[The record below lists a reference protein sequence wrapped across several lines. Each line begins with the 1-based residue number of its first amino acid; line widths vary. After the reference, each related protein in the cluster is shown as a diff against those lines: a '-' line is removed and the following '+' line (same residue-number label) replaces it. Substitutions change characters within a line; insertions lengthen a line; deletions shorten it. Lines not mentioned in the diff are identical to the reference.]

1 MNQASSSLTAPG
13 KSERTRRRLVQAIRE
28 EIRASGHF
36 TAERVSQRAGSS
48 PATFYNHFSNKD
60 DALLAAYEALMA
72 ELDETIAGHCRIEPL
87 LDQGLDSFVSNWL
100 LDTAQFFSD
109 NASLFRLAQA
119 AIEQSK
125 ALRDIYRRHEADAT
139 GVYRRFIEL
148 GQAARV
154 IRQGD
159 AVALAQVLVVI
170 TEGWYHP
177 LIQKLERDSAL
188 HREMTAAV
196 VRVLAAEPNNRGH

>member
-1 MNQASSSLTAPG
+1 MSQASTTLLQPG
-13 KSERTRRRLVQAIRE
+13 KLQRTRQRLVQAIRE
-28 EIRASGHF
+28 EIRDTGHF
-36 TAERVSQRAGSS
+36 TADRVAQRAGSS
-48 PATFYNHFSNKD
+48 AATFYNHFSTKD

-72 ELDETIAGHCRIEPL
+72 ELDETIAARCRIEPL
-87 LDQGLDSFVSNWL
+87 LDQGLESFVSGWL
-100 LDTAQFFSD
+100 LDTAQFFSR

-125 ALRDIYRRHEADAT
+125 ALRDIYRRHESDAT
-139 GVYRRFIEL
+139 RVYQRFLEL

-154 IRQGD
+154 IRRGD
-159 AVALAQVLVVI
+159 PLALAQVLVVI

-177 LIQKLERDSAL
+177 LVQKLERDSPL

-196 VRVLAAEPNNRGH
+196 VRVLAAEPNDRGV